1 MRLISIPSCLL
12 KAPSAIVISNHGML
26 KSQNPDEINLHPHN
40 HIPLLELRIRL
51 IFELAVE
58 GTSGGRKELIN
69 RRGTT
74 SITAKLRKYLSS
86 DDGTCKSRVEIFGY
100 PCENHSVTTKDGYIL
115 SLQRI
120 PGGRTGD
127 SSKGNKGPVLLQHGL
142 FMDGFAWLVNSP
154 SQSLGYILADH
165 GYDVWIANG
174 RGTVYSLGHTSL
186 SSSDSA
192 YWDWSW
198 DELAAY
204 DLPATID
211 YVYQQAGHQKIH
223 YVGHSQGTLTVL
235 ASISEQNLVNRLRSA
250 ALLCPIAYLN
260 QIPSL
265 FMHAA
270 ARIYLGEQLY
280 WLGVAQLNP
289 TGSVVNTFLK
299 TVCLLT
305 GFDCYDLLTII
316 TGKNCC
322 LNSSSVQLFL
332 DHALQST
339 STKNIVHLSQTMRST
354 ALTKYD
360 YDDEAKNMAH
370 YGQKTPPVYNMSRIP
385 NDFPLFM
392 SYGKEDLLA
401 DVNDVAHLLEIID
414 HHNRKD
420 LTVQLLGDY
429 AHLDFIMA
437 ENASQLVY
445 QPLMDFFNRY

>member
-1 MRLISIPSCLL
+1 MAMRKSLL
-12 KAPSAIVISNHGML
+12 LLMIILFS
-26 KSQNPDEINLHPHN
+26 
-40 HIPLLELRIRL
+40 LELS
-51 IFELAVE
+51 VE
-58 GTSGGRKELIN
+58 GSSGGRKELIN
-69 RRGTT
+69 RRGATG
-74 SITAKLRKYLSS
+74 ITAELRKYLSS
-86 DDGTCKSRVEIFGY
+86 DDVTCKSRVEIFGY

-154 SQSLGYILADH
+154 NQSLGYILADH

-235 ASISEQNLVNRLRSA
+235 ASVSEQNLVNRLRSA

-289 TGSVVNTFLK
+289 TGSVMKTFLE
-299 TVCLLT
+299 TVCLFT
-305 GFDCYDLLTII
+305 GFDCYDLLTLI

-339 STKNIVHLSQTMRST
+339 STKNIVHLSQT
-354 ALTKYD
+354 
-360 YDDEAKNMAH
+360 KNMAH
-370 YGQKTPPVYNMSRIP
+370 YGQKTAPAYNMSRIP
-385 NDFPLFM
+385 KDFPLFM
-392 SYGKEDLLA
+392 SYGKEDVLA

-414 HHNRKD
+414 HHNRND

-429 AHLDFIMA
+429 AHMDFIMA

>member
-1 MRLISIPSCLL
+1 MAMRKSLLLLILL
-12 KAPSAIVISNHGML
+12 FS
-26 KSQNPDEINLHPHN
+26 
-40 HIPLLELRIRL
+40 LELT
-51 IFELAVE
+51 VE
-58 GTSGGRKELIN
+58 SSSWRRKELMS
-69 RRGTT
+69 RRGATGITT
-74 SITAKLRKYLSS
+74 KLRKYLSS

-100 PCENHSVTTKDGYIL
+100 PCENHSVTTKDGYML

-154 SQSLGYILADH
+154 NQSLGYILADH
-165 GYDVWIANG
+165 GYDVWLANG

-186 SSSDSA
+186 SSSDS
-192 YWDWSW
+192 
-198 DELAAY
+198 
-204 DLPATID
+204 
-211 YVYQQAGHQKIH
+211 
-223 YVGHSQGTLTVL
+223 GTLTVL
-235 ASISEQNLVNRLRSA
+235 ASVSEQNLVNRLRSA

-280 WLGVAQLNP
+280 WLGIAQLNP
-289 TGSVVNTFLK
+289 TRSAVKTFLE
-299 TVCLLT
+299 TVCLFT
-305 GFDCYDLLTII
+305 GFDCYDLLTLI

-339 STKNIVHLSQTMRST
+339 STKNIVHLSQTMRS
-354 ALTKYD
+354 AMLTKYD

-370 YGQKTPPVYNMSRIP
+370 YGQKTAPAYNMSRIP

-414 HHNRKD
+414 HHNRNN

-429 AHLDFIMA
+429 AHMDFIMA